1 MLNFL
6 ADPSQFQERK
16 IRLASNRESLYR
28 TASFQLRRA
37 KSITQVKNFIVNL
50 VQTGLAKVR
59 NFKDLIVNAFH
70 KITRAIFISTPVISH
85 LTVLFRKVAYQRVL
99 EGMYD
104 SWRLGVEDS
113 KGGFE
118 ERTPS
123 MVIDKLVK
131 RSKSRKFRKIVTQ
144 VSGSGYSTEPFYEE
158 YLLGFEGGSSSQL
171 KQKAL
176 MLVKKDIGTRT
187 MSEFAKYLF
196 DISNPVRAVKRA
208 MNESKKSDD
217 DIDVSTFVSFFI
229 ATILTYES
237 WKFFGF
243 ILTSKI
249 QIGLALVGL
258 FYYRPTEAFVKKG
271 KAWQVFK
278 KSLKRETDLF
288 VDDVNLDDHIP
299 RKDVFI
305 EDAMGDFKSLKDFTP
320 EDMEHLE
327 EQL

>member
-6 ADPSQFQERK
+6 ADPSQFQERN

-28 TASFQLRRA
+28 TASFQLRKAR
-37 KSITQVKNFIVNL
+37 SITQVKNFIVNL

-59 NFKDLIVNAFH
+59 NFKNLITKAFH

-113 KGGFE
+113 EAGFE

-123 MVIDKLVK
+123 MVIGELVK
-131 RSKSRKFRKIVTQ
+131 KSKSRKFRKIVTQ

-187 MSEFAKYLF
+187 MTEFAKSLF
-196 DISNPVRAVKRA
+196 DISNPIRAVKKIK
-208 MNESKKSDD
+208 NELKKDDSDRE
-217 DIDVSTFVSFFI
+217 ISAFVSTFIVGL
-229 ATILTYES
+229 LTYES
-237 WKFFGF
+237 VKFFGF

-258 FYYRPTEAFVKKG
+258 FYYRPTEAFVKEG

-320 EDMEHLE
+320 EDMENLE